1 MLYLILP
8 TAQAQER
15 NSIELPDTVSKWLW
29 DSRDLGDGTTAL
41 LVNDGEG
48 LSAEELAM
56 CVGELNNE

>member
-29 DSRDLGDGTTAL
+29 DSKDLGDGTTAL

-48 LSAEELAM
+48 LSAAELAM
-56 CVGELNNE
+56 CVNVLNNE

>member
-29 DSRDLGDGTTAL
+29 DSKDLGDGTTAL

-48 LSAEELAM
+48 LSAAELAM
-56 CVGELNNE
+56 YVNVLNNE

>member
-15 NSIELPDTVSKWLW
+15 NSIQAEGLVSKWLW
-29 DSRDLGDGTTAL
+29 DSKDLGDGTTAL

-56 CVGELNNE
+56 CVGELNND